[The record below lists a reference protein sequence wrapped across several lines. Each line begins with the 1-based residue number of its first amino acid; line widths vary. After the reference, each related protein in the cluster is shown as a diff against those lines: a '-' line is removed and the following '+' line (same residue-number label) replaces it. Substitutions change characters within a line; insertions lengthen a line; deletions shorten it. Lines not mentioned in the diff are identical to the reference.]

1 MYAFDFHRAKTIDD
15 AAEQLGADENARLL
29 AGGMSLIPVL
39 RLRLG
44 SATTLIDLNGL
55 DELRGIT
62 ATPDGFRIGAMTTHY
77 AVSAS
82 PMVREMLPAL
92 ALLASRIGDPLVRN
106 RGTIGGSLAHN
117 DPAACYP
124 SALLG
129 LGGSIE
135 TTRRIIDA
143 DNFIKGSFETALE
156 PGELIVA
163 VNLNRPDRAAHIKF
177 ANKASR
183 LNIVGVFV
191 AQRGGEVRVGITGAG
206 HYAFRPGEFERR
218 LTHNFAP
225 EAIRECAVSVDNLAS
240 DIHASAAYRAHL
252 VKELTMQAV
261 DLARGATA
269 GSP

>member
-106 RGTIGGSLAHN
+106 RGTIGGSLAHIN
-117 DPAACYP
+117 VFREPVDDPE
-124 SALLG
+124 AL
-129 LGGSIE
+129 
-135 TTRRIIDA
+135 
-143 DNFIKGSFETALE
+143 
-156 PGELIVA
+156 GE
-163 VNLNRPDRAAHIKF
+163 RRAAFQLKGHTQLLQAKETMHDPVVF
-177 ANKASR
+177 FDQSR
-183 LNIVGVFV
+183 IDGLFPRHNP
-191 AQRGGEVRVGITGAG
+191 QKVRK
-206 HYAFRPGEFERR
+206 
-218 LTHNFAP
+218 L
-225 EAIRECAVSVDNLAS
+225 
-240 DIHASAAYRAHL
+240 
-252 VKELTMQAV
+252 
-261 DLARGATA
+261 
-269 GSP
+269 